1 MGDRRV
7 VAHGSSEEEAVPRR
21 RRTVVVR
28 IARGEGQALTRIS
41 PRPRQEEEEIAVP
54 RDLIGSYF
62 F

>member
-1 MGDRRV
+1 MV
-7 VAHGSSEEEAVPRR
+7 NGSSEEEAPPRR

-28 IARGEGQALTRIS
+28 IARGEGQAITRIIR
-41 PRPRQEEEEIAVP
+41 RPAEEEEEIAVP